1 MGERLSERKR
11 EQRGEENIIEA
22 LTVQMPDVFYSEI
35 LPKLDL
41 ISTLNL
47 AQVSKRY
54 NDAVWS
60 VDGVRSMKEKM
71 EAKVKAVLTNYSS
84 DPLFK
89 AARYGNMP
97 AVRALLKSGVD
108 VNVNFNLNCTPLH
121 YAAEHGHTPVVK
133 VLIEAGADVDKKGHC
148 GSTSLHRAAC
158 KGHAPVITEL
168 IKAGADMNATDET
181 GWTPLHFA
189 VECRDEDCIA
199 VHGAD
204 VHKANDQD
212 RTPMTYAVY
221 HEHKK
226 IIEMLKQAGG

>member
-1 MGERLSERKR
+1 MGVCVACGRYESLLGRWTVSRKRRDFEKFNDGSHSTSSLTAHGWTLSERKR

-22 LTVQMPDVFYSEI
+22 LAVQMPDVFYSEI

-47 AQVSKRY
+47 AQVSKWY

-60 VDGVRSMKEKM
+60 VDGVRSMEAKM
-71 EAKVKAVLTNYSS
+71 EAKIKAASTGYSS
-84 DPLFK
+84 EPLYW
-89 AARYGNMP
+89 AASYGNLP

-148 GSTSLHRAAC
+148 GKHLCTGPPAKVTRQSSRSSSRRAQ
-158 KGHAPVITEL
+158 T
-168 IKAGADMNATDET
+168 
-181 GWTPLHFA
+181 
-189 VECRDEDCIA
+189 
-199 VHGAD
+199 
-204 VHKANDQD
+204 
-212 RTPMTYAVY
+212 
-221 HEHKK
+221 
-226 IIEMLKQAGG
+226 

>member
-22 LTVQMPDVFYSEI
+22 LAVQMPDVFYYEI

-108 VNVNFNLNCTPLH
+108 VNTDLFGGFTPLH
-121 YAAEHGHTPVVK
+121 CASRHGHTPVVK
-133 VLIEAGADVDKKGHC
+133 ALIEAGADVGKITC
-148 GSTSLHRAAC
+148 GSQTPLHRAAAR
-158 KGHAPVITEL
+158 GHASVITEL

>member
-22 LTVQMPDVFYSEI
+22 LAVQMPDVFYSEI

-60 VDGVRSMKEKM
+60 VDGVRSMEAKM
-71 EAKVKAVLTNYSS
+71 EAKIKAASTDYSS

-148 GSTSLHRAAC
+148 GRTSLHRAAC

-168 IKAGADMNATDET
+168 IKAGADVNATDDD
-181 GWTPLHFA
+181 GYTPLHYA
-189 VECRDEDCIA
+189 TLSREEDCVA
-199 VHGAD
+199 VLLAHGAD
-204 VHKANDQD
+204 VHKSTSSGYTA
-212 RTPMTYAVY
+212 
-221 HEHKK
+221 
-226 IIEMLKQAGG
+226 

>member
-1 MGERLSERKR
+1 MGGRLSERKR

-22 LTVQMPDVFYSEI
+22 LAVQMPDVFYSEI

-71 EAKVKAVLTNYSS
+71 EAKIKAAFDEGYSS
-84 DPLFK
+84 DPLFW

-133 VLIEAGADVDKKGHC
+133 VLIEAGADVDKKGHR

-168 IKAGADMNATDET
+168 IKAGADVNATDDD
-181 GWTPLHFA
+181 GYTPLHYA
-189 VECRDEDCIA
+189 SLQTEKRIA
-199 VHGAD
+199 SPCCSRTALMST
-204 VHKANDQD
+204 KATFDGY
-212 RTPMTYAVY
+212 TAMTYAV
-221 HEHKK
+221 
-226 IIEMLKQAGG
+226 ILSTRRSSRC